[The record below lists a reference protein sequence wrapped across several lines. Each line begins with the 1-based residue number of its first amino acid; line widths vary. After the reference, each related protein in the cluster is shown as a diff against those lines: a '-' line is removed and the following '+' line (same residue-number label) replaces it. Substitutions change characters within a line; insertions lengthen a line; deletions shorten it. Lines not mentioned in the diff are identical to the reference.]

1 MKKIIPLLLCV
12 VFLCSC
18 SRDTRHDRTIFSMD
32 TQIELSIYG
41 RNGEKMLDKA
51 EEEIKR
57 INEKY
62 SVSNV
67 EKSILVRDEETVALI
82 AAAQKIKDETGGA
95 FDINVA
101 PIMRIWGFYS
111 EEFGKK
117 DHRVPTQSEIN
128 EALSA
133 SSQGAYLD
141 FGAIAKGYCADKI
154 SWLLRNEGVES
165 AVLSLGGN
173 VALIGAKPDGTPWT
187 VGIQNPFDAG
197 LYATIRVRDTMVVTS
212 GDYVRYFEE
221 NGKRYHHII
230 NPYTGYPADTDLTSV
245 TVISNSGA
253 TADALSTAL
262 FVMGKDKAIE
272 YWQTHGDFE
281 LVLIT
286 KDGTIHS
293 TEGVDIQTENKI
305 EKIKEQ

>member
-1 MKKIIPLLLCV
+1 MRKILPLLLC
-12 VFLCSC
+12 LMLLTSC
-18 SRDTRHDRTIFSMD
+18 AQAQNYQRTIFSMD
-32 TQIELSIYG
+32 THIELSIYA
-41 RNGEKMLDKA
+41 RNGEELLDEA

-62 SVSNV
+62 SVANLDKGV
-67 EKSILVRDEETVALI
+67 MLQDEETAALI
-82 AAAQKIKDETGGA
+82 AAAQDLKEKTGGA

-111 EEFGKK
+111 EEFGEKN
-117 DHRVPTQSEIN
+117 HRVPTQSEIG
-128 EALSA
+128 EAMDAARS
-133 SSQGAYLD
+133 GTYLD
-141 FGAIAKGYCADKI
+141 FGAIAKGYCADKL
-154 SWLLRNEGVES
+154 SWLLRSKGVES

-187 VGIQNPFDAG
+187 VGIQSPFDDG
-197 LYATIRVRDTMVVTS
+197 LYATVKAQDTMIITS

-221 NGKRYHHII
+221 NGHMYHHII
-230 NPYTGYPADTDLTSV
+230 NPHTGYPAESDLSSV

-272 YWQTHGDFE
+272 YWRTYGDFE

-286 KDGTIHS
+286 KDGTIHY
-293 TEGVDIQTENKI
+293 TEGIDILSENKLEI
-305 EKIKEQ
+305 IKEQ